1 MAKKSFQIPESLLN
15 QLNEF
20 TNGFL
25 LIAIN
30 DKREFEVYHKTDGV
44 ADYMG
49 LVNFADI
56 VSGQMQQSLREDD
69 ALDVNDDEEDA
80 DSSSRDDDDD

>member
-1 MAKKSFQIPESLLN
+1 MNCYTEGMAKKTFQIPDSFLS

-20 TNGFL
+20 SQGFL
-25 LIAIN
+25 LITIN
-30 DKREFEVYHKTDGV
+30 DKREFEVYHKTDGM

-56 VSGQMQQSLREDD
+56 VSQQLQENLRTNESLD
-69 ALDVNDDEEDA
+69 LDSDNEEGEEE
-80 DSSSRDDDDD
+80 